1 MSALLSAELLRRLE
15 QFQLLAARRA
25 KSSARGERR
34 SRSRGQSVEFA
45 DHRTYVPGD
54 DFRYLDWNLYG
65 RLERLFLKLY
75 EEERELPVRI
85 FLDSSESMAFG
96 EPRKFDFARQVAAAV
111 GYVALCGFD
120 RVSVIPFPNLQP
132 DPSKDRASQI
142 TEMAARGSLRS
153 VRGKKSA
160 IPFFQNLNV
169 LTAHGAANLND
180 TLRRGALEA
189 RQAGLALVL
198 SDFLDPDGY
207 EAGLTALVGRGFQV
221 DLVQI
226 LAPEELS
233 PTTFGDLRLVDSET
247 GGLQEVTFGRYR
259 LKSYQ
264 QTVQN
269 FIQRLRE
276 YCQARG
282 INYFSVSSST
292 PLQELLLRQLRQA
305 EVWA

>member
-1 MSALLSAELLRRLE
+1 MPAPLLTPELLRRLE

-34 SRSRGQSVEFA
+34 SRARGQSVEFA
-45 DHRTYVPGD
+45 DYRTYVPGD

-120 RVSVIPFPNLQP
+120 RVSVIPFPNLHP
-132 DPSKDRASQI
+132 DPSKDRASHI

-169 LTAHGAANLND
+169 LTAHG
-180 TLRRGALEA
+180 
-189 RQAGLALVL
+189 
-198 SDFLDPDGY
+198 
-207 EAGLTALVGRGFQV
+207 
-221 DLVQI
+221 
-226 LAPEELS
+226 
-233 PTTFGDLRLVDSET
+233 
-247 GGLQEVTFGRYR
+247 
-259 LKSYQ
+259 
-264 QTVQN
+264 
-269 FIQRLRE
+269 
-276 YCQARG
+276 
-282 INYFSVSSST
+282 
-292 PLQELLLRQLRQA
+292 
-305 EVWA
+305 